1 MLMFFVQSKAP
12 LIKGYSK
19 GLINKQLIRFFHL
32 IKNMF
37 CHKFVFSKIIKGCSG
52 FRINVDISEYALF
65 L

>member
-12 LIKGYSK
+12 LIKGDSK
-19 GLINKQLIRFFHL
+19 GLIQKQLIRIFHL
-32 IKNMF
+32 IKNVLY
-37 CHKFVFSKIIKGCSG
+37 HKFVFSKINKGCSG